1 MTILL
6 AMAGLGMQFNANQ
19 HAERTMDALPA
30 GYYVAQIV
38 NSEVKP
44 TKTPGGAR
52 LNLQFKILQG
62 DFAGRV
68 TFGGYNV
75 QNANPVTVN
84 IAMEELAE
92 LSRAVGV
99 PVWND
104 TQQLHGIPFNLKLKV
119 VPPQN
124 GYDEKNEPAQYKHIS
139 DMANVRYATK
149 ADIKQGAAP
158 VGQAFGAQ
166 TAPQQNQPQQ
176 TNQQPQQPQGWGNNT
191 QQQPA
196 QTQQQPVQQPVQQQ
210 TQPQQPVQQ
219 PAQQEPQQGAVNFN
233 QAAQSQP
240 WGQNTQQQ
248 PAEQQPQQTA
258 QQQVQQEQP
267 VQQQQAQPQTQQQP
281 QQPLEGEHIPANNGG
296 QPSWATQKVQPG
308 TEQPVQ
314 QNNAQKPVEQP
325 DDIQQAAQSQT
336 PPWKQQAQ

>member
-6 AMAGLGMQFNANQ
+6 AMAGLGMQFNASQ
-19 HAERTMDALPA
+19 HAERTIDALPA
-30 GYYVAQIV
+30 GWYVGQIV

-139 DMANVRYATK
+139 DMNNVRYATK

-158 VGQAFGAQ
+158 VGAAFGAQ
-166 TAPQQNQPQQ
+166 TAPQQGGQPAQ
-176 TNQQPQQPQGWGNNT
+176 TQPQQPQGWGNNT
-191 QQQPA
+191 QQPA

-210 TQPQQPVQQ
+210 AQPQQTTQQ
-219 PAQQEPQQGAVNFN
+219 PVQQEPQQGAVNFT
-233 QAAQSQP
+233 QAAQTQP

-248 PAEQQPQQTA
+248 PTEQQPQQTA
-258 QQQVQQEQP
+258 QQPVQQEQP
-267 VQQQQAQPQTQQQP
+267 VQQQQVQTQTQQQP
-281 QQPLEGEHIPANNGG
+281 QQPLEGEHIPANTGG
-296 QPSWATQKVQPG
+296 QPSWATQQVQPG

-314 QNNAQKPVEQP
+314 QNNAQQPVEQP

>member
-1 MTILL
+1 MSLILG
-6 AMAGLGMQFNANQ
+6 MAGIGVQFNAAQ
-19 HAERTMDALPA
+19 HAERTIDALPA

-68 TFGGYNV
+68 TFGGYNI
-75 QNANPVTVN
+75 QNANPVTVS

-119 VPPQN
+119 KPPQN
-124 GYDEKNEPAQYKHIS
+124 GYEESNEPAQYKHIS
-139 DMANVRYATK
+139 DMTNVRYATK
-149 ADIKQGAAP
+149 ADIKMGAAP

-166 TAPQQNQPQQ
+166 TAPQQGGQPAQ
-176 TNQQPQQPQGWGNNT
+176 TQTQPQGWGNNT
-191 QQQPA
+191 QQQPT
-196 QTQQQPVQQPVQQQ
+196 QTQQQPVQQQ
-210 TQPQQPVQQ
+210 TQQQPV
-219 PAQQEPQQGAVNFN
+219 QQEPQQGNVNFN

-248 PAEQQPQQTA
+248 PEQQPQQTA
-258 QQQVQQEQP
+258 QQPVQEQQPVQQQQVEQQPQQQPVQQEQP
-267 VQQQQAQPQTQQQP
+267 VQQ
-281 QQPLEGEHIPANNGG
+281 NGG
-296 QPSWATQKVQPG
+296 QPAWAQTQVQPG
-308 TEQPVQ
+308 TEQQVQ
-314 QNNAQKPVEQP
+314 QPNNAQQPVEQP